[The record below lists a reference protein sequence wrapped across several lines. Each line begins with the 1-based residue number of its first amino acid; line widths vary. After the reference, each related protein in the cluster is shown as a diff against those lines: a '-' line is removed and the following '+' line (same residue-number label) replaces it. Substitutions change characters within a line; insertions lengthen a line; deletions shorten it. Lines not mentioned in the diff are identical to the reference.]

1 MKTTD
6 KTTLS
11 KTVLYSSLLII
22 FLICLWVAW
31 SEFNPLIA
39 QDVIRDNIRCTVRW
53 AIQISIQYIVPVA
66 IVIFFVKEIIA
77 SRRSKAING

>member
-22 FLICLWVAW
+22 LLICLWVGW
-31 SEFNPLIA
+31 SEFNPIIA
-39 QDVIRDNIRCTVRW
+39 QDVIRDNIRFTVRW